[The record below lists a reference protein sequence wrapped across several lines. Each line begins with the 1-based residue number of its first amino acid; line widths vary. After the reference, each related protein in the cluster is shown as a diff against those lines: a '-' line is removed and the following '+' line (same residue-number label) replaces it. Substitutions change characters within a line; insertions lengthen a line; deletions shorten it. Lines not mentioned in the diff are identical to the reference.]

1 MTRHAAAYI
10 RRSSTSADSPGDASR
25 EAQGDAARRLAA
37 AFAPEAE
44 IREYVDWGISGRKDD
59 RPEYV
64 RLKAAITAGEVCC
77 VFAYSLSRLGRTA
90 RELDALFSLCE
101 AHDVQVI
108 TQADGTLTA
117 TSATGKFLRR
127 ILAELAELES
137 ELAKERSA
145 SAREAKRTRGD
156 RFGHA
161 PYGFRHVR
169 QDGRIVRVPDPERPL
184 EPIIAAYR
192 EAGSVLGACRLLE
205 ARGIPAPKGGE
216 TWATSALTRILDANA
231 PELLPRKTRE
241 GRRSPAGAV
250 FAHLLECPFCGR
262 TMTPNTHRGQYYCP
276 NGPRDRAGHPRYAVR
291 EVDIA
296 PWIKAEADRFDPEPL
311 RIEADD
317 MSGRKEAIAR
327 RLDLATELYLS
338 GDPNMPRPKYDAEK
352 ARAARDLDGLETQE
366 AAFSLPESIEWDH
379 APEVVN
385 RTLRTIIRRITLD
398 DSLRPVSAEWT
409 VPEWRA

>member
-10 RRSSTSADSPGDASR
+10 RRSSASADSPGDASR
-25 EAQGDAARRLAA
+25 EAQTDAARRLAS
-37 AFAPEAE
+37 AFAPDAE
-44 IREYVDWGISGRKDD
+44 VREYVDWGVSGRKDD

-64 RLKAAITAGEVCC
+64 RLKAEIEAGHVCC

-145 SAREAKRTRGD
+145 AARTAKRDRGD

-161 PYGFRHVR
+161 PYGFRHVK
-169 QDGRIVRVPDPERPL
+169 QDGRIVRVPDPDRPL
-184 EPIIAAYR
+184 EPLVAAYR
-192 EAGSVLGACRLLE
+192 DAGSILGACRLLRE
-205 ARGIPAPKGGE
+205 RGIPAPKGGA
-216 TWATSALTRILDANA
+216 TWATSALTRILDDNY
-231 PELLPRKTRE
+231 PDLLPRKNPR
-241 GRRSPAGAV
+241 GLRSPASAV

-262 TMTPNTHRGQYYCP
+262 TLTPNTHRGQYYCP
-276 NGPRDRAGHPRYAVR
+276 NGPKDRTRHPRYAVR
-291 EVDIA
+291 EIDVA
-296 PWIKAEADRFDPEPL
+296 PWIKAEAARFDPEPL

-317 MSGRKEAIAR
+317 LSGRKEAIRA
-327 RLDLATELYLS
+327 RLDRATELYMA
-338 GDPNMPRPKYDAEK
+338 GDIDRAKIDAEK
-352 ARAARDLDGLETQE
+352 ARAARDLEDLDTQQ
-366 AAFSLPESIEWDH
+366 AAFDMPDAIDWH
-379 APEVVN
+379 RAPDVVN
-385 RTLRTIIRRITLD
+385 KALRTIFRRITLD
-398 DSLRPVSAEWT
+398 ETLRPIAAEWT
-409 VPEWRA
+409 VPEWRG